1 MINLEL
7 IKTQLGYLKPYSDAG
22 YALLN
27 KSLFLDNGKMFISS
41 MDFVVEVPIDW
52 WKWERVAVEYQAFA
66 AAIETCSEES
76 SMDFDGSV
84 ITIKSGGHKSK
95 LKVVYPEDMISTI
108 TEMIP
113 LDDINLFT
121 YDESLVND
129 VEVACSCAGKDSSYP
144 LLQCLHITADYLES
158 CNNSQLIRV
167 NDIPWS
173 NDEDIL
179 VKAKQFSTMVHQM
192 SNIGITKEWIV
203 FEHFTN
209 ETPPADVKAQI
220 RRISGKYPSL
230 DKVLNSEGIEIELPE
245 GIGKVVTAAKKYGL
259 KGDDTVIMSIGNGVA
274 MANMRWYG
282 GQFSQK
288 FDCEYKG
295 ELIKFKLPLN
305 KFNDLLKRSDD
316 RSIWVGPNVVKIYNG
331 TEWTFATSLIA

>member
-1 MINLEL
+1 MLNIEL

-66 AAIETCSEES
+66 AAIETCSDNAG
-76 SMDFDGSV
+76 MDFDGSV
-84 ITIKSGGHKSK
+84 ISIKSGGHKSK

-108 TEMIP
+108 TEIISFDGIHMPTCVEFI
-113 LDDINLFT
+113 
-121 YDESLVND
+121 VND
-129 VEVACSCAGKDSSYP
+129 VEIACSCVGKDSSYP
-144 LLQCLHITADYLES
+144 LLQCLHITSEYMET

-167 NDIPWS
+167 RDLPWS
-173 NDEDIL
+173 WEEDIL

-192 SNIGITKEWIV
+192 DTIGLTNEWIV
-203 FEHFTN
+203 FEHHDSKTSLV
-209 ETPPADVKAQI
+209 DVKSQI

-230 DKVLNSEGIEIELPE
+230 DKILNSEGVEIELPE
-245 GIGKVVTAAKKYGL
+245 EAGKVVTAAKKYGL
-259 KGDDTVIMSIGNGVA
+259 KGDDTVIIAIGSGMA
-274 MANMRWYG
+274 MFNMRWYG

-288 FDCEYKG
+288 YDCEYNG
-295 ELIKFKLPLN
+295 ELIKFKLPLS
-305 KFNDLLKRSDD
+305 KFNDLLKRADD
-316 RSIWVGPNVVKIYNG
+316 RSIWVGSNVVKIYNG
-331 TEWTFATSLIA
+331 EEWVFATSLIA